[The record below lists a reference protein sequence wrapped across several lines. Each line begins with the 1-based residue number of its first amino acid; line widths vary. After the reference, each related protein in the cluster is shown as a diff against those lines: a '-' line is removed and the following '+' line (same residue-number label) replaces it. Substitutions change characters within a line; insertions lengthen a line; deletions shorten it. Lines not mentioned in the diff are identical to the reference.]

1 MKLLKGRVKLVTRPR
16 CSVCGKRQPPTR
28 RDCARSWRHRGEGR
42 LLAQRLCLPRETQHR
57 LLGPLEGAW
66 PGTPSSR
73 PGHPFCLYELHLQL
87 PLPGGGHF
95 SNRVLTVIPGSRA
108 AAEYW
113 QLIARREQK
122 AGQWESLGQ
131 VGVGSVLLHDFKVL
145 SAL

>member
-1 MKLLKGRVKLVTRPR
+1 M
-16 CSVCGKRQPPTR
+16 
-28 RDCARSWRHRGEGR
+28 
-42 LLAQRLCLPRETQHR
+42 AQRLCLPRETQHR

-66 PGTPSSR
+66 PRTPSSR

-95 SNRVLTVIPGSRA
+95 SNRILTVIPGSRA
-108 AAEYW
+108 VAEYW

-131 VGVGSVLLHDFKVL
+131 VGVGSVLLHDFKIL
-145 SAL
+145 STL